1 MSLEITGKLEKFL
14 DVEKGTSKAGKEWSK
29 QSFLVRTTEEYN
41 NLYCFEVF
49 GDEKVENL
57 TKYQKVN
64 DEVKVTFNVGCNEW
78 KGKYF
83 TSLSAWRIEKVDST
97 DNATFETTTD
107 IHEEDNSDLPF

>member
-64 DEVKVTFNVGCNEW
+64 DEVKVVFNVGCNEW
-78 KGKYF
+78 NGKYF
-83 TSLSAWRIEKVDST
+83 TSLSAWRIEKADST
-97 DNATFETTTD
+97 ENATFETTTD

>member
-14 DVEKGTSKAGKEWSK
+14 EVEKGTSKAGKEWSK

-41 NLYCFEVF
+41 NLYCFDVF

-57 TKYQKVN
+57 TKYQKEG
-64 DEVKVTFNVGCNEW
+64 DEVKVVFNVGCNEW

-83 TSLSAWRIEKVDST
+83 TSLSSWRIEKAEAITPPLNDAPVSNDPT
-97 DNATFETTTD
+97 PDD
-107 IHEEDNSDLPF
+107 DLPF

>member
-14 DVEKGTSKAGKEWSK
+14 DVQKGTSKEGKEWSK
-29 QSFLVRTTEEYN
+29 QSFLVRTTDEYN

-57 TKYQKVN
+57 TKYQKEN
-64 DEVKVTFNVGCNEW
+64 DEVKVVFNVGTNEW

-83 TSLSAWRIEKVDST
+83 TSLSAWRIEKVGVTQDEGTPIVEDDDSG
-97 DNATFETTTD
+97 
-107 IHEEDNSDLPF
+107 LPF